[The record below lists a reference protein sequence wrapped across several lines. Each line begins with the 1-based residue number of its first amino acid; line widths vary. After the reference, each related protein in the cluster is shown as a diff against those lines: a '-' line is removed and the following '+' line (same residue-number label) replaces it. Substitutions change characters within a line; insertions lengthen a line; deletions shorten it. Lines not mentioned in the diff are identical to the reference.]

1 MPTSQNI
8 SDGKE
13 GNLMENFQHAL
24 VIGQPLCGIIVCLYF
39 PVELL
44 ENIII
49 KAKYRQWIYLFQAAQ
64 SRL

>member
-1 MPTSQNI
+1 
-8 SDGKE
+8 
-13 GNLMENFQHAL
+13 MENFQHAL

-49 KAKYRQWIYLFQAAQ
+49 KAKYRQ
-64 SRL
+64 